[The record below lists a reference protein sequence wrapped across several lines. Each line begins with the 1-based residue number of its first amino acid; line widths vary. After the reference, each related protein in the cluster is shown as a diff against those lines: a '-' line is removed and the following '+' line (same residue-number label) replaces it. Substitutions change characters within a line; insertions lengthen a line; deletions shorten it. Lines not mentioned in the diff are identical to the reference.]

1 MRIYKYFKFILNS
14 LILSLEFFIAFVT
27 FYITLALMGMSI
39 TIGEHPFEN
48 SEVIIYLKSDGVHTD
63 FVLPVK
69 TKSVDW
75 STIFLRSDTKSN
87 DSSKNHISIG
97 WGDQGFFLN
106 TPQWSDL
113 TFKTA
118 FNAAFYR
125 GKSAIHTNYILEKD
139 ILDNKKRLVISKRQY
154 QLLCTYIEKSIVY
167 NSNHSIA
174 VIPNRGYW
182 DNDCFYQSKGSYGLF
197 STCNSW
203 INSGLLAANLQACL
217 WTPFNSG
224 IFANY

>member
-1 MRIYKYFKFILNS
+1 MIINYLKISLKVILGC
-14 LILSLEFFIAFVT
+14 IEFFIAFIST
-27 FYITLALMGMSI
+27 YLTIALWGMAIHIGTYIPEKNGVEIFM
-39 TIGEHPFEN
+39 
-48 SEVIIYLKSDGVHTD
+48 KSDGVHTD

-69 TKSVDW
+69 TTSKDW
-75 STIFLRSDTKSN
+75 SKTFLRTYTKSN
-87 DSSKNHISIG
+87 DSTKQHISIG

-113 TFKTA
+113 TFETA

-154 QLLCTYIEKSIVY
+154 LLLCTYIEKSIVY

>member
-1 MRIYKYFKFILNS
+1 MIINYLKISLKVILGC
-14 LILSLEFFIAFVT
+14 IEFFIAFIST
-27 FYITLALMGMSI
+27 YLTIALWGMAIHIGTYIPTKNGVEIFM
-39 TIGEHPFEN
+39 
-48 SEVIIYLKSDGVHTD
+48 KSDGVHTD

-69 TKSVDW
+69 TSTKDW
-75 STIFLRSDTKSN
+75 SKTFLRSYTKSN
-87 DSSKNHISIG
+87 DSTKQHISIG

-113 TFKTA
+113 TFETA

>member
-1 MRIYKYFKFILNS
+1 MIINYLKISLKVILGC
-14 LILSLEFFIAFVT
+14 IEFFIAFIST
-27 FYITLALMGMSI
+27 YLTIALWGMAIHIGTYIPAKNGVEIFM
-39 TIGEHPFEN
+39 
-48 SEVIIYLKSDGVHTD
+48 KSDGVHTD

-69 TKSVDW
+69 TTSKDW
-75 STIFLRSDTKSN
+75 SKTFLRTYTKSN
-87 DSSKNHISIG
+87 DSTKQHISIG

-113 TFKTA
+113 TFETA

>member
-1 MRIYKYFKFILNS
+1 MIINYLKISLKVILGC
-14 LILSLEFFIAFVT
+14 IEFFIAFIST
-27 FYITLALMGMSI
+27 YLTIALWGMAIHIGTYIPTKNGVEIFM
-39 TIGEHPFEN
+39 
-48 SEVIIYLKSDGVHTD
+48 KSDGVHTD

-69 TKSVDW
+69 TSTKDW
-75 STIFLRSDTKSN
+75 SKTFLRSYTKSN
-87 DSSKNHISIG
+87 DSTKQHISIG

-113 TFKTA
+113 TFETA

-203 INSGLLAANLQACL
+203 INSGLIAANLQACL